1 MINFFSKN
9 KEIFL
14 LLSIFLLFQFTNN
27 IKTDI
32 YIHRKKED
40 KIRDKKINKI
50 NKLLKKYKNNK
61 GMIKKIINRYKN
73 NI

>member
-1 MINFFSKN
+1 MINFFQKI
-9 KEIFL
+9 KKYFYFYQY
-14 LLSIFLLFQFTNN
+14 SIVQVTNN

-40 KIRDKKINKI
+40 KIRGKKINKI

-61 GMIKKIINRYKN
+61 GMIKK
-73 NI
+73 